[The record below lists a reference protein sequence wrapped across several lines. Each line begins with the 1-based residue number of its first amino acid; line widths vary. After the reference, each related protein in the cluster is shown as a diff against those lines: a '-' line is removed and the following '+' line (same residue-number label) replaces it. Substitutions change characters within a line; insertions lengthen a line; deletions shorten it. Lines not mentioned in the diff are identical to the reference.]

1 MNVIY
6 IALLALG
13 AFVAVWI
20 FFVVPAERRHHER
33 KLESLQTRIG
43 KREAAKQASDQH
55 AAPDS
60 RPDSPQSGPGE
71 LE

>member
-6 IALLALG
+6 TALLALG

-33 KLESLQTRIG
+33 KLESLRTRME
-43 KREAAKQASDQH
+43 KRETAKQAGDQH
-55 AAPDS
+55 AAPVS
-60 RPDSPQSGPGE
+60 RPDSPQSGPGVQE
-71 LE
+71 